1 MARRVTKIQAHCRQ
15 KHPIDARLFVEHL
28 VPSIIPMPM
37 IANDRMADLVQVPSD
52 LMPTTRLRPD
62 LQE

>member
-1 MARRVTKIQAHCRQ
+1 
-15 KHPIDARLFVEHL
+15 L